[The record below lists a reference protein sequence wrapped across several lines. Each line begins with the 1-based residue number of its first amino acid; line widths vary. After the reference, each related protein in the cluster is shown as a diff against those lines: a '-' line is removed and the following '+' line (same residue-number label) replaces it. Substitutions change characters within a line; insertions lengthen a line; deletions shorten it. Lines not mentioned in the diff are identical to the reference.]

1 MQKVNWDEVQEAQ
14 EFDNPTPGAYIAKI
28 CQVQDVEEKEY
39 IKIAWDFAEGEYMGN
54 NRDTYKRAGFWP
66 IVLIR
71 SYKPKTLPFFKAFKT
86 AVEESNP
93 GYRFDEAMLDGL
105 RGKRFGVVLG
115 EEEYRKNDGSTGTR
129 LYVAA
134 ARSVQAIRDGDFT
147 VPAKKLLAA
156 PTTAQRF
163 AAPKSGTQGFGGFTM
178 MDEDDGDQL
187 PF

>member
-1 MQKVNWDEVQEAQ
+1 MRKVNWDEIQEAQ
-14 EFDNPTPGAYIAKI
+14 EFDNPKPGAYIAQI

-39 IKIAWDFAEGEYMGN
+39 IRVAWDFAEGEYMDN
-54 NRDTYKRAGFWP
+54 NRETYARAGFWP

-71 SYKPKTLPFFKAFKT
+71 SYKQKALPFFKAFKT

-93 GYRFDEAMLDGL
+93 GYRFDETMLKGL

-129 LYVAA
+129 LYVDAT
-134 ARSVQAIRDGDFT
+134 RSVQAIRDGDFK

-156 PTTAQRF
+156 PSVAQSF
-163 AAPKSGTQGFGGFTM
+163 AAPTGGTQGFGGFTM
-178 MDEDDGDQL
+178 MDDDDGDTM

>member
-1 MQKVNWDEVQEAQ
+1 
-14 EFDNPTPGAYIAKI
+14 
-28 CQVQDVEEKEY
+28 
-39 IKIAWDFAEGEYMGN
+39 MGN

-71 SYKPKTLPFFKAFKT
+71 SYKPKALPFFKAFKT

-115 EEEYRKNDGSTGTR
+115 EEEYQKNDGSTGTR
-129 LYVAA
+129 LYVVA

-163 AAPKSGTQGFGGFTM
+163 AAPESGTQGFGGFTM